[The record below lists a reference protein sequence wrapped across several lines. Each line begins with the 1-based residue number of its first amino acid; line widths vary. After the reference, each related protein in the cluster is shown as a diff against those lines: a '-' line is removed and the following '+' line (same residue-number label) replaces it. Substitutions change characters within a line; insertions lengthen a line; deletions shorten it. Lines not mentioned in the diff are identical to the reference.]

1 MNFYDSSHVSLWS
14 IYFDGHFQDLFDP
27 FFSGGE
33 GVIKVINVVKWLVYQ
48 LSVPFSQQYQQIQW
62 FPIHINTAA
71 NFISFIQGVPT
82 SLEYAKCNVLK
93 LRKVCE
99 RSGLCLQKD
108 LIKKGEISNL
118 NYVTGSKFKISLFL
132 SGQNSKFTPFNQVKI
147 RNSPLFI
154 GSRFKI
160 YPFLLGQYFVNV
172 ARFARKLF

>member
-108 LIKKGEISNL
+108 LIKKGEIL
-118 NYVTGSKFKISLFL
+118 NFDI
-132 SGQNSKFTPFNQVKI
+132 
-147 RNSPLFI
+147 LFI
-154 GSRFKI
+154 GSFCKCSSLRSKTFLSFRTLHLA
-160 YPFLLGQYFVNV
+160 YP
-172 ARFARKLF
+172 KLVMTPCICISLSFEACMSSCHLK